1 MILAAEIKT
10 KIRMRKADYIHTYI
24 DSTLMMMKAEEQNF
38 FLQKPLLFSI
48 PSFLQLIQN
57 PFHEIRIHRTEKKHA
72 YFSNHANHRK
82 VHSFFMYIYAFV
94 KYFVIQLYRKE

>member
-38 FLQKPLLFSI
+38 FLQKTSSLFNSI
-48 PSFLQLIQN
+48 LPA
-57 PFHEIRIHRTEKKHA
+57 A
-72 YFSNHANHRK
+72 YS
-82 VHSFFMYIYAFV
+82 
-94 KYFVIQLYRKE
+94 

>member
-48 PSFLQLIQN
+48 LSFLQLIQK
-57 PFHEIRIHRTEKKHA
+57 FRIHSMRHEFTEQKKSMLTFQIMRTIEKCIR
-72 YFSNHANHRK
+72 FLRT
-82 VHSFFMYIYAFV
+82 FM
-94 KYFVIQLYRKE
+94 LL